1 MLTDEGRETARECL
15 IRSRMEDPGDNLAN
29 LEGSSDPNMLNTSD
43 MESAHPD
50 SARGATFTSVALSRQ
65 KKSIDVPLESLERVC
80 LLFLQIFFSSVS
92 LNV

>member
-15 IRSRMEDPGDNLAN
+15 IRSCMEDPGDNLAN